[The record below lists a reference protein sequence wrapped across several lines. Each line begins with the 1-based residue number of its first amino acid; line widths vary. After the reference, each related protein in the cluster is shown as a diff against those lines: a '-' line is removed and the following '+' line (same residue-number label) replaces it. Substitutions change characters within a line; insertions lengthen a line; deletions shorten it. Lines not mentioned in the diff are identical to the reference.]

1 MSTLDSKDA
10 MGLRGQSSYQ
20 PAGTRASLPRPDAGS
35 DLELTRKENARSQ
48 LREGELAR
56 SHLQGVYPGDL
67 LATLASTASAGRSQ
81 KDWAESALR
90 AYSNAIS
97 LDPLLAEAYVG
108 RAEVYRF
115 LERYADA
122 KADLQRAE
130 RLGIADAT
138 QAVGHVENRLKVRRL
153 ALASACIVVAGVCA
167 LWLFRALGPVPSPN
181 VAEAPAPQALPAPVE
196 THRSPPAPGVAVVP
210 SRPAVPSAPTP
221 RAPSA
226 SLPAAPPRVAAPPPA
241 AAPAP
246 PVAAAPASTATVRE
260 PQPAVKVVEAPQ
272 ASARPAD
279 GAPRAAAVPV
289 APIPNIAAVVAPT
302 RPPEHVCAECDSMIA
317 ALPAAA
323 TLAKDDIEMTKRAC
337 RSSEGNGPDT
347 YLACV
352 TTQIAQL
359 EDALPMPD
367 LTTLPAIDRQL
378 VQRAC
383 MSAAQNGPAAYRRCI
398 SSQLIGLA
406 GAPDLPDLSALP
418 AERRRAVEL
427 ACRDSAAAGAAA
439 FHGCM
444 VRQAKD
450 ARRGAPSAASR
461 SPG

>member
-1 MSTLDSKDA
+1 MSTLDSEHA
-10 MGLRGQSSYQ
+10 MGLRGQSPYQ
-20 PAGTRASLPRPDAGS
+20 PDGTRASLSRPEPGF
-35 DLELTRKENARSQ
+35 DLEVTRKENARSQ

-67 LATLASTASAGRSQ
+67 LATLASTASGGRSQ

-90 AYSNAIS
+90 AYGNAIS
-97 LDPLLAEAYVG
+97 LDPVLAEAYVG
-108 RAEVYRF
+108 RAAVYRF
-115 LERYADA
+115 LGRYPEA

-130 RLGIADAT
+130 RLGIADAS
-138 QAVGHVENRLKVRRL
+138 QAVGHVESRLKVRRL
-153 ALASACIVVAGVCA
+153 ALAGACIVVAGVCA
-167 LWLFRALGPVPSPN
+167 LWLFYASRPAPSPN
-181 VAEAPAPQALPAPVE
+181 AAEPPAPLALPAPVG
-196 THRSPPAPGVAVVP
+196 THPPPPPALGVAVAPSLPVVP
-210 SRPAVPSAPTP
+210 AAPTP

-226 SLPAAPPRVAAPPPA
+226 SLPAAQARVAGSAL

-246 PVAAAPASTATVRE
+246 AVAAAPVSTATLRE
-260 PQPAVKVVEAPQ
+260 RQPAVKIVEAPR

-279 GAPRAAAVPV
+279 IALRAAAVPV
-289 APIPNIAAVVAPT
+289 APTPTAAAIVPT
-302 RPPEHVCAECDSMIA
+302 RAPEHVCAECDSMIA

-323 TLAKDDIEMTKRAC
+323 SLAKDDIEMTKLAC
-337 RSSEGNGPDT
+337 RSSEGSGPDT

-359 EDALPMPD
+359 EDALPMPN
-367 LTTLPAIDRQL
+367 LTTLPAIDRSL
-378 VQRAC
+378 IQRAC
-383 MSAAQNGPAAYRRCI
+383 TSAANNGPAAYRRCVT
-398 SSQLIGLA
+398 SQLIGLA

-418 AERRRAVEL
+418 AERRRAIEL

-444 VRQAKD
+444 DRQAKD

-461 SPG
+461 PQG

>member
-1 MSTLDSKDA
+1 MSIMSTLDSKDA
-10 MGLRGQSSYQ
+10 MGLRGQSSY
-20 PAGTRASLPRPDAGS
+20 PAGVRASLPRPDAGL

-56 SHLQGVYPGDL
+56 SHLQGVYAGDL

-90 AYSNAIS
+90 AYTNAIS

-108 RAEVYRF
+108 RAAVYRF

-138 QAVGHVENRLKVRRL
+138 QAVGHVEKRLKVRRL
-153 ALASACIVVAGVCA
+153 ALAGACIFVAGICA
-167 LWLFRALGPVPSPN
+167 LWMFRASRPTPSPN
-181 VAEAPAPQALPAPVE
+181 VAE
-196 THRSPPAPGVAVVP
+196 PPAPL
-210 SRPAVPSAPTP
+210 AVPAPAERHP
-221 RAPSA
+221 
-226 SLPAAPPRVAAPPPA
+226 

-246 PVAAAPASTATVRE
+246 SAAVAPSRPLAPLAPPAQVPTASVPTERQRAGASEPTSSRPRRE
-260 PQPAVKVVEAPQ
+260 QEPPAQIARAPQ
-272 ASARPAD
+272 APARTAVTTAQPL
-279 GAPRAAAVPV
+279 AAV
-289 APIPNIAAVVAPT
+289 APALSATEVTPT
-302 RPPEHVCAECDSMIA
+302 LPEHACAECDSMISS
-317 ALPAAA
+317 LPAAA
-323 TLAKDDIEMTKRAC
+323 GVAKEDLDMTKLAC
-337 RSSEGNGPDT
+337 RSSQGSGPDA

-359 EDALPMPD
+359 EDALPLPD
-367 LTTLPAIDRQL
+367 LTKLPAIDRQL

-383 MSAAQNGPAAYRRCI
+383 VSAAQNGPVAYRRCI

-450 ARRGAPSAASR
+450 ARRGAPSAAPR
-461 SPG
+461 PQG